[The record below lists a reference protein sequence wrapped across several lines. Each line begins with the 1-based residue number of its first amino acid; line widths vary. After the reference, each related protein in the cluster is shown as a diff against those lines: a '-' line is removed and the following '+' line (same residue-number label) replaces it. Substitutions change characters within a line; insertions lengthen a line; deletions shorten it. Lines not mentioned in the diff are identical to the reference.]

1 MVCESY
7 GLATNAYYLGPTQ
20 RAATL
25 NHSFGALQALPTP
38 TTTMWSPI
46 HTTIGFYSP
55 RFNALQPNGHS
66 IHANSCCLANYNQR
80 THCQQY
86 DNNYANHQNL
96 NNCLINSF
104 ESTNLRNTNIS
115 VNDLNNLNEEN
126 DENQSIHES
135 IHESIHVSQVNDS
148 KQCNSTEKVEDLRIK
163 QLKAIN
169 QMLKSSLEQ
178 TTNKLKET
186 QNMLLNVNQVIH

>member
-7 GLATNAYYLGPTQ
+7 GLATNAYYLGATQTAPTP
-20 RAATL
+20 L
-25 NHSFGALQALPTP
+25 HSFGALQALPAP
-38 TTTMWSPI
+38 NTTMWSPI

-55 RFNALQPNGHS
+55 RFSALQPNGHS

-126 DENQSIHES
+126 DQNES
-135 IHESIHVSQVNDS
+135 IRVSQVNDS
-148 KQCNSTEKVEDLRIK
+148 KDSKQCNSSEKMEQKPIK

-186 QNMLLNVNQVIH
+186 QIMALNVNEVIN

>member
-1 MVCESY
+1 
-7 GLATNAYYLGPTQ
+7 
-20 RAATL
+20 
-25 NHSFGALQALPTP
+25 
-38 TTTMWSPI
+38 
-46 HTTIGFYSP
+46 
-55 RFNALQPNGHS
+55 
-66 IHANSCCLANYNQR
+66 
-80 THCQQY
+80 
-86 DNNYANHQNL
+86 
-96 NNCLINSF
+96 
-104 ESTNLRNTNIS
+104 
-115 VNDLNNLNEEN
+115 LNEEN

>member
-7 GLATNAYYLGPTQ
+7 GLATNAYYLGATQ
-20 RAATL
+20 RAATPL
-25 NHSFGALQALPTP
+25 HSFGALQALPTP

-46 HTTIGFYSP
+46 HTAIGFYSP

-126 DENQSIHES
+126 DENES
-135 IHESIHVSQVNDS
+135 IHDS
-148 KQCNSTEKVEDLRIK
+148 KQCNSSEKVEDLRIK

-186 QNMLLNVNQVIH
+186 QNMVLNVNQVIH